1 MALPTRYSAR
11 NISPMYQRWKLKLLA
26 GWSHLVA
33 MHPRFVLSGVALS
46 VLLCIWV
53 TLLGVNVPGYGS
65 VGPLGFQSNRNDLIS
80 PKLDWNQRF
89 IGWQMGFPGTW
100 DFIIVVDVGADDADR
115 AERVKSATAMID
127 ELGPAL
133 QKNEWVQRAVWG
145 FDSSSVSPK
154 AVRLETLDET
164 KPSDDF
170 RFWLEE
176 MRSSTTL
183 IASPSPQAFLA
194 SVLGQLQ
201 QTEKADDADEAQA
214 IAGLRQFSAM
224 LSAFNTALNN
234 QTDQPTDLDKLI
246 RESQP
251 APWNYFVSDNGRL
264 YFMRVTPKHD
274 EGSLNALAPAINAV
288 RAVMRDV
295 QSRYPDV
302 VMGLTGIDVV
312 ETDETAVVD
321 FDSTWTG
328 ALTGLCM
335 FGLLVMAFHSW
346 RTPLMIMLSLS
357 VAIVW
362 SFGFTTLFV
371 GHLQV
376 ISIVFIPL
384 LLGLGIAYGI
394 YLASRF
400 ELIRHQYAD
409 DVDGYTKAMADVFTT
424 MGPGILTGCV
434 TTAAAFVMTL
444 FTDFTGVAEM
454 GLIASVGVVL
464 CLVSM
469 GTTFPA
475 LVRIIKPSHR
485 HIKPMTDRFIHLY
498 EDRWFMPFA
507 NHPRLTLS
515 IAALLTL
522 GSLLSIFWMKFDYN
536 LLKLQAS
543 GMDSVE
549 WERKIV
555 EDGGESIWFGVSIVH
570 DMEQARRLT
579 AEYRKQPT
587 VGLVRGIGL
596 LIPENE
602 NRKVEL
608 LTQVRDEIEAAATQ
622 AEQATSAQAQVVGLE
637 FQLAVLQLAFQT
649 QARRS
654 DIPSAVQPYVQKVG
668 EALGQ
673 LTGTL
678 ASLSPDEKSN
688 RLARLQNE
696 YTDWRLNTLRL
707 LREATDA
714 SPMGLNDL
722 PPEIL
727 EPYRGM
733 IDGKPVL
740 ALEIFPAAMDARTGA
755 ATSAL
760 DPNFLRRFISDM
772 RSVDHEVT
780 GVIVQIYESGTL
792 IQRSYV
798 FAGVLGLIAV
808 SILVW
813 LDFGNGRDALL
824 SLVPVVVGFALTF
837 GIMKLWGMKI
847 NPANI
852 VVLPLM
858 FGIGIDSGVH
868 MIYRWRMDKTGS
880 PPGLTQGTG
889 KGIVLVN
896 LATLLGFGGMM
907 LARHRGMQSL
917 GFVLT
922 LGMAMTLLACLTV
935 MPAWLSLRKKR

>member
-1 MALPTRYSAR
+1 
-11 NISPMYQRWKLKLLA
+11 MYQRWKLKVLSK
-26 GWSHLVA
+26 WSHLVA
-33 MHPRFVLSGVALS
+33 LHPRFVLTGVALS
-46 VLLCIWV
+46 VVLCLWV
-53 TLLGVNVPGYGS
+53 TLLGVHVPGYGP

-89 IGWQMGFPGTW
+89 IGWQRGFPGTW
-100 DFIIVVDVGADDADR
+100 DFIIVVDVGDDDAAR
-115 AERVKSATAMID
+115 VQRVKSATAMID

-133 QKNEWVQRAVWG
+133 QKNQWVKRAVWG

-154 AVRLETLDET
+154 AVRLETLDES
-164 KPSDDF
+164 KPADDF

-183 IASPSPQAFLA
+183 IASSSPQAFLA
-194 SVLGQLQ
+194 GVLGQLQ
-201 QTEKADDADEAQA
+201 QTEKAEDADESQA
-214 IAGLRQFSAM
+214 IAGLRQFRAM
-224 LSAFNTALNN
+224 LSAFNTALVND
-234 QTDQPTDLDKLI
+234 TDQPTDLDKLI

-251 APWNYFVSDNGRL
+251 AAWNYFVSDNGRL

-288 RAVMRDV
+288 RDVMREIE
-295 QSRYPDV
+295 SKHPGV

-357 VAIVW
+357 VAIIW
-362 SFGFTTLFV
+362 SFGFATIFV

-400 ELIRHQYAD
+400 ELVRHQYSD
-409 DVDGYTKAMADVFTT
+409 DVGGYTQAMADVFTT

-434 TTAAAFVMTL
+434 TTAAAFIMTL

-454 GLIASVGVVL
+454 GLIASVGVML

-469 GTTFPA
+469 GTTYPA

-485 HIKPMTDRFIHLY
+485 HVKPMTDRFVHLY
-498 EDRWFMPFA
+498 EDRWFTPFA

-515 IAALLTL
+515 VAALLTL
-522 GSLLSIFWMKFDYN
+522 GSLISVYWMKFDYN
-536 LLKLQAS
+536 LLKLQAA

-570 DMEQARRLT
+570 DMDQARKLT

-587 VGLVRGIGL
+587 VGLVRGVGL

-608 LTQVRDEIEAAATQ
+608 LTQVRDEIEAAATR
-622 AEQATSAQAQVVGLE
+622 AEQATHAQIPGAGVGLE
-637 FQLAVLQLAFQT
+637 FQLALLNLAFQT
-649 QARRS
+649 QAKRG
-654 DIPSAVQPYVQKVG
+654 DIPAAVQPHIEKVG
-668 EALGQ
+668 EALKQ
-673 LTGTL
+673 LTGSL
-678 ASLSPDEKSN
+678 AAMSLDTKTK

-696 YTDWRLNTLRL
+696 FTDWRLNTLRL
-707 LREATDA
+707 LREATDPT
-714 SPMGLNDL
+714 PMGLHDL

-727 EPYRGM
+727 EPYRGTLA
-733 IDGKPVL
+733 GKPVL
-740 ALEIFPAAMDARTGA
+740 ALEIFPAAIDVRTGA

-772 RSVDHEVT
+772 RSVDQTVT

-798 FAGVLGLIAV
+798 FAGALALVAVL
-808 SILVW
+808 ILVW

-847 NPANI
+847 NPANV

-868 MIYRWRMDKTGS
+868 MIYRWRMDKTGL

-889 KGIVLVN
+889 KGIVIVN
-896 LATLLGFGGMM
+896 LATLVGFGGMM